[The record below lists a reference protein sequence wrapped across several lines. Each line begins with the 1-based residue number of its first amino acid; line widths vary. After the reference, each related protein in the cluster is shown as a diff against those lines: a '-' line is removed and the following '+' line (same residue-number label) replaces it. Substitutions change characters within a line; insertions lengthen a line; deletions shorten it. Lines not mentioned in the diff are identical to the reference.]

1 MKLHYKRTLL
11 LSVLVFCVCQSAEA
25 GGKLYGRF
33 PNQVNSPVFDLQLRK
48 FKTTVEIQD
57 QFAVVHVDETFY
69 NANAS
74 TLEGIYFFEM
84 PAGSKL
90 TEMFLWINGQRVEQ
104 VIKRREE
111 AVQQYEQIVR
121 RMTDPLLAEQV
132 AENVFRLRLFP
143 LPPRSERRL
152 EIKYIQPLPIK
163 SNAIEFLFPLRL
175 ENYGAKLV
183 DSAAVHVDFNLQ
195 SPVDSLWFGPQVPL
209 STIRVTEISATRYA
223 VDFKAT
229 QTAFEYDFSFYFR
242 PQRLPLFNTLKYV
255 SGKPNDDG
263 YYLTWLNPPNRF
275 FPATGGSR
283 QFVFCSDISAS
294 MIGTRL
300 AQVKQALNYFVEQ
313 LQPDD
318 RFNIVAFNTDVY
330 SFTAALVQAGA
341 ANKARAKTY
350 VQTLSASGLTNLNG
364 ALTTA
369 LAMLTSTAGQAQLL
383 LISDGQPT
391 WGETRTDSVL
401 ANVKRSNRVGATIFP
416 IGLGSDLNKDFF
428 QTLAQQN
435 GAAAFFIGETENAAD
450 RLVEIYRTITAP
462 ILTNV
467 QITAQNI
474 AAYDV
479 FPATVPN
486 LSAGMQFLQAGRY
499 VPPFLGKLQF
509 RANSGTTI
517 IDTAVAVD
525 LRNAP
530 DNKYVSRFWAA
541 QKIQALLKDIERFGQ
556 RPELINAVVYL
567 SINYSILSPYTAFLV
582 IEPGLPTTAVD
593 DKTDPNLPRAF
604 SLLQN
609 YPNPFSPAG
618 AFGQNFTTI
627 RYTIPA
633 NIPAAGVIVELKI
646 YNLLGQVVRVL
657 MIRQQTPGEYSIQW
671 DGADEAGHLVPAGV
685 YLVRL
690 VAGDPSTRSGST
702 GPGQRFVAERKVVV
716 LR

>member
-1 MKLHYKRTLL
+1 MKIKLLRIVTLL
-11 LSVLVFCVCQSAEA
+11 ALLLVFFQRVEA

-33 PNQVNSPVFDLQLRK
+33 PNQVNSPIFDLQLRK
-48 FKTTVEIQD
+48 FKTTVDIQD

-69 NANAS
+69 NANAA

-104 VIKRREE
+104 VIKPRAE

-121 RMTDPLLAEQV
+121 RLTDPLLAEQV

-152 EIKYIQPLPIK
+152 EIKYIQPLPVK
-163 SNAIEFLFPLRL
+163 NNAIEFFFPLRP
-175 ENYGAKLV
+175 ENYAAKLI
-183 DSAAVHVDFNLQ
+183 DSAAMHIDFNL
-195 SPVDSLWFGPQVPL
+195 SAPVDSLWFGAPVPL
-209 STIRVTEISATRYA
+209 STIRVSEISPTRYA

-242 PQRLPLFNTLKYV
+242 PKSFPLFNTLKYAPTRP
-255 SGKPNDDG
+255 SDDG
-263 YYLTWLNPPNRF
+263 FYVSWVSPPRSF
-275 FPATGGSR
+275 FPQNSGPR
-283 QFVFCSDISAS
+283 QFVFCADVSAS

-300 AQVKQALNYFVEQ
+300 TQVKQALIYFVEQ

-318 RFNIVAFNTDVY
+318 RFNLVVFNTEVS
-330 SFTAALVQAGA
+330 SFAAALLQAEA
-341 ANKARAKTY
+341 TNKARARTY
-350 VQTLSASGLTNLNG
+350 IQTLSATGLTNLNG
-364 ALTTA
+364 ALSTA
-369 LAMLTSTAGQAQLL
+369 LTMFNNANGQGQIL

-391 WGETRTDSVL
+391 WGETRLDSIL
-401 ANVKRSNRVGATIFP
+401 ANVKRSNRVGATITP
-416 IGLGSDLNKDFF
+416 VGLGSDLNKDFF
-428 QTLAQQN
+428 QSLAQQN
-435 GAAAFFIGETENAAD
+435 GAAAFFIGETENVAD

-474 AAYDV
+474 VTYDV
-479 FPATVPN
+479 FPATASN
-486 LSAGMQFLQAGRY
+486 LSAGTQFLQVGRY
-499 VPPFLGKLQF
+499 VPPFIGKLQF
-509 RANSGTTI
+509 RANSGKTA

-541 QKIQALLKDIERFGQ
+541 QKIQSLLRDIDRFGQ

-567 SINYSILSPYTAFLV
+567 SINYSVLSPYTAFLV
-582 IEPGLPTTAVD
+582 IEPGQGTTAVD
-593 DKTDPNLPRAF
+593 DRTDSNLPRAF

-609 YPNPFSPAG
+609 YPNPFSLAG
-618 AFGQNFTTI
+618 ALGQNFTTI
-627 RYTIPA
+627 SYTIPT
-633 NIPAAGVIVELKI
+633 NIPSAGVSVELKI

-657 MIRQQTPGEYSIQW
+657 AIKQQIPGEYSIQW
-671 DGADEAGHLVPAGV
+671 NGADEAGNLVPAGV
-685 YLVRL
+685 YLVHL
-690 VAGDPSTRSGST
+690 AAGD
-702 GPGQRFVAERKVVV
+702 FVAERKVLV

>member
-1 MKLHYKRTLL
+1 MKLHYKRILL

-121 RMTDPLLAEQV
+121 RLTDPLLAEQV

-152 EIKYIQPLPIK
+152 EIKYIQPLPLK
-163 SNAIEFLFPLRL
+163 NNAIEFFFPLRL
-175 ENYGAKLV
+175 ENYAARRV
-183 DSAAVHVDFNLQ
+183 DSAAMHIDFNLQ
-195 SPVDSLWFGPQVPL
+195 APVDSLWFGAQVPL
-209 STIRVTEISATRYA
+209 STIKVSEISATRYT
-223 VDFKAT
+223 VDFK
-229 QTAFEYDFSFYFR
+229 TAQIAFDYDFSFYFR
-242 PQRLPLFNTLKYV
+242 PKSFPLFNTLKYAPA
-255 SGKPNDDG
+255 KPNEDS
-263 YYLTWLNPPNRF
+263 YYVSWVSPPRSF
-275 FPATGGSR
+275 FPQTGGPR
-283 QFVFCSDISAS
+283 QFVFCADISAS

-318 RFNIVAFNTDVY
+318 RFNVVVFNTEVS
-330 SFTAALVQAGA
+330 SFSSALSQADA

-350 VQTLSASGLTNLNG
+350 IQTLAASGLTNLNG
-364 ALTTA
+364 ALSTA
-369 LAMLTSTAGQAQLL
+369 LTMFNNVNGQAQIL

-391 WGETRTDSVL
+391 WGETRLDSIL

-435 GAAAFFIGETENAAD
+435 SASAFFISETENAAE

-462 ILTNV
+462 LLTNV
-467 QITAQNI
+467 QLTAQNI
-474 AAYDV
+474 VTYDV
-479 FPATVPN
+479 FPTAALN
-486 LSAGMQFLQAGRY
+486 LSAGTQLLQVGRY
-499 VPPFLGKLQF
+499 VPPFLGKLRF
-509 RANSGTTI
+509 RANSGQTV
-517 IDTAVAVD
+517 IDTSVAVD

-556 RPELINAVVYL
+556 RPELINAVIYL

-582 IEPGLPTTAVD
+582 IEPGQGGPTAVD
-593 DKTDPNLPRAF
+593 DKTDSNLPRAF

-618 AFGQNFTTI
+618 AHGQNFTTI

-633 NIPAAGVIVELKI
+633 NIPSAGVSIELKI

-657 MIRQQTPGEYSIQW
+657 AIKQQTSGEYSIQW
-671 DGADEAGHLVPAGV
+671 NGADEAGRLVPAGV

-690 VAGDPSTRSGST
+690 VAGEPSSRS
-702 GPGQRFVAERKVVV
+702 GQRFVAERKVVV

>member
-1 MKLHYKRTLL
+1 MKHKFLHLIAGLILL
-11 LSVLVFCVCQSAEA
+11 LLISPRAEA

-69 NANAS
+69 NTTTA

-90 TEMFLWINGQRVEQ
+90 TEMFLWINGLRVEQ
-104 VIKRREE
+104 VIKPRAE

-121 RMTDPLLAEQV
+121 RQTDPLLAEQV

-152 EIKYIQPLPIK
+152 EIKYIQPLPLK
-163 SNAIEFLFPLRL
+163 NNGIEFFFPLRL
-175 ENYGAKLV
+175 ENYATKLV
-183 DSAAVHVDFNLQ
+183 DSAAIHVDFNLQ
-195 SPVDSLWFGPQVPL
+195 SPIDSLWFDAQVPL
-209 STIRVTEISATRYA
+209 ATIKVSEISATRYT
-223 VDFKAT
+223 VDFKAA
-229 QTAFEYDFSFYFR
+229 QTAFDYDFSFYFR
-242 PQRLPLFNTLKYV
+242 PKNIPLFNTLKYAPT
-255 SGKPNDDG
+255 KPGDDG
-263 YYLTWLNPPNRF
+263 FFVSWVSPPSSF
-275 FPATGGSR
+275 FSPNGGAR
-283 QFVFCSDISAS
+283 QFIFCADISAS

-300 AQVKQALNYFVEQ
+300 TQVKQALQYFVEQ

-318 RFNIVAFNTDVY
+318 RFNVVAFNTEVS
-330 SFTAALVQAGA
+330 SFTAAPVQADA
-341 ANKARAKTY
+341 INKARAKAY
-350 VQTLSASGLTNLNG
+350 IQTLSATGLTNLNG
-364 ALTTA
+364 ALATA
-369 LAMLTSTAGQAQLL
+369 LTMLTNTAVQTKIL

-391 WGETRTDSVL
+391 WGETRTDSILV
-401 ANVKRSNRVGATIFP
+401 NIKRSNRVGATIFP

-428 QTLAQQN
+428 QSLAQQN
-435 GAAAFFIGETENAAD
+435 GAAAFFIGETENVTD
-450 RLVEIYRTITAP
+450 RLVQIYRTITEP

-474 AAYDV
+474 ATYDA
-479 FPATVPN
+479 FPTIAPN
-486 LSAGMQFLQAGRY
+486 LSTGTQFLQVGRY
-499 VPPFLGKLQF
+499 APPFLGKLQF
-509 RANSGTTI
+509 RANSGNTV

-541 QKIQALLKDIERFGQ
+541 QKIQSLLSDIERFGQ

-582 IEPGLPTTAVD
+582 IEPGQGTTAVD
-593 DKTDPNLPRAF
+593 DKTDSSLPRAF

-609 YPNPFSPAG
+609 YPNPFSPASTL
-618 AFGQNFTTI
+618 GQNFTTI
-627 RYTIPA
+627 RYTISTNAPS
-633 NIPAAGVIVELKI
+633 AGVSVELKI

-657 MIRQQTPGEYSIQW
+657 AIKQQTPGEYNIQW
-671 DGADEAGHLVPAGV
+671 NGADEDGHLVPAGV

-690 VAGDPSTRSGST
+690 VAGN
-702 GPGQRFVAERKVVV
+702 FVAERKVVV